1 LEDRNQRDNRETPA
15 ANPFLMT
22 PEKERALKE
31 HIQAIA
37 KILYEE
43 TSPEQLRDLESIEAT
58 VRHQV
63 TQYVSP
69 AIGIFL
75 SNKQP
80 GRVPEESGN

>member
-1 LEDRNQRDNRETPA
+1 
-15 ANPFLMT
+15 MT
-22 PEKERALKE
+22 PEKEKVLKE

-43 TSPEQLRDLESIEAT
+43 TSPEQLRNLESIEAT

-63 TQYVSP
+63 TEYVSP
-69 AIGIFL
+69 QIGIFL

-80 GRVPEESGN
+80 EQAPEESGN